1 MSGVL
6 GSSEGSFHSLQ
17 GSVMS
22 GSSSPVQAQAPTTAQ
37 GTTTF
42 EFCLQRLHL
51 HSASTCDH
59 RKPMKPIE
67 LSANQDSNQDLQ
79 HQVAYLPGKLIRSLF
94 PAQFL
99 NESVNEKWPLCKSHC
114 VCVQHLDTGRM
125 LMLSVNEQSHL
136 QALCLN

>member
-37 GTTTF
+37 GATTF

-51 HSASTCDH
+51 HLALSCDH
-59 RKPMKPIE
+59 REPMKQIE
-67 LSANQDSNQDLQ
+67 LSANQGLATSSGLSTWITYQIS
-79 HQVAYLPGKLIRSLF
+79 VSCAIFKMSL
-94 PAQFL
+94 
-99 NESVNEKWPLCKSHC
+99 
-114 VCVQHLDTGRM
+114 
-125 LMLSVNEQSHL
+125 
-136 QALCLN
+136 